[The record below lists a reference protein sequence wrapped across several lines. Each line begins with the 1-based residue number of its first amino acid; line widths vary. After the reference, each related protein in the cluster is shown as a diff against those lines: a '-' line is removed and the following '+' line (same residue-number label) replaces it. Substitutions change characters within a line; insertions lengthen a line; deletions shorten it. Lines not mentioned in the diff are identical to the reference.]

1 MKIAVISDTHIPR
14 AADKLP
20 KKLYN
25 ALKDVDM
32 ILHAGDLT
40 ELSVLEELEKIAKTR
55 AVYGNMDDPAV
66 RKKLPDKEVIN
77 AGKFKIGLTHGYGP
91 PFGIAD
97 RIRKEFGKVDVIV
110 FGHTHSSRN
119 EIRNG
124 VLFFNPGSV
133 TDKVFAKENS
143 YGILEINGSIKGRI
157 VKL

>member
-20 KKLYN
+20 QKLYN
-25 ALKDVDM
+25 ALKDADM

-40 ELSVLEELEKIAKTR
+40 ELSVLEDLERIAETR
-55 AVYGNMDDPAV
+55 AVYGNMDDHSV
-66 RKKLPDKEVIN
+66 RKKLPQKEIIN
-77 AGKFKIGLTHGYGP
+77 AGKFKIGLTHGSGP
-91 PFGIAD
+91 PFGIMD
-97 RIRKEFGKVDVIV
+97 RLKKEFGKVDVIV
-110 FGHTHSSRN
+110 FGHTHSSQN
-119 EIRNG
+119 EIKNG

-143 YGILEINGSIKGRI
+143 YGILEINSSIKGRI